1 MVLGRRQKIS
11 GIPHRLSMKI
21 IAVAAATRRRR
32 AWFSWIFCIPQA
44 VSRRLKTARGGALF

>member
-32 AWFSWIFCIPQA
+32 AWLSWIF
-44 VSRRLKTARGGALF
+44 VFRRQSADD